1 MNQKEPFPTVES
13 RIDVLTTWVI
23 NGLLYGLLLFCFI
36 IFGALPVYGIYK
48 RGWENIT
55 APVIICLLIL
65 CFIWAPSVWFYG
77 MKRKQMANKIVINDH
92 GIFYYNAHSKVVHEI
107 LYTQLASSGQD
118 FDITTISTSKGLRS
132 LLEVIVQDEK
142 EGHVM
147 KRIEMS
153 LPISVVNNRYHLY
166 AHFLKGVSMF
176 RPDLKIDPK
185 VFRDY
190 SIDKETW
197 QVFDKSSTS
206 LLLLVFLAVFLTAG
220 LLIWLVMVF
229 T

>member
-1 MNQKEPFPTVES
+1 MNQKKLFPAVES
-13 RIDVLTTWVI
+13 KISVLTTWLV
-23 NGLLYGLLLFCFI
+23 NGLLYGLLLFCFV

-48 RGWENIT
+48 RGWENTTVPI
-55 APVIICLLIL
+55 IICLLIL

-77 MKRKQMANKIVINDH
+77 MKRKKMANKIVIDDSGLFH
-92 GIFYYNAHSKVVHEI
+92 YNAHNEVVTRI
-107 LYTQLASSGQD
+107 LYTQLVSSGRD
-118 FDITTISTSKGLRS
+118 FDITTISTSKGLKS
-132 LLEVIVQDEK
+132 LLEFHVQDEK
-142 EGHVM
+142 ADHVV
-147 KRIEMS
+147 KQIEMS
-153 LPISVVNNRYHLY
+153 LPMHVVNNRYHLY
-166 AHFLKGVSMF
+166 AHFLKGISTF

-206 LLLLVFLAVFLTAG
+206 LLLLMFLAVFLTAG